1 MAKTDYEIE
10 VMKGIVRSVLYER
23 GFVGSD
29 WYEVMWGVLME
40 TYIEDEIGD
49 WKTWKELM
57 EGVKKNMETELT
69 RRLGV

>member
-57 EGVKKNMETELT
+57 EGVKKNMERELT